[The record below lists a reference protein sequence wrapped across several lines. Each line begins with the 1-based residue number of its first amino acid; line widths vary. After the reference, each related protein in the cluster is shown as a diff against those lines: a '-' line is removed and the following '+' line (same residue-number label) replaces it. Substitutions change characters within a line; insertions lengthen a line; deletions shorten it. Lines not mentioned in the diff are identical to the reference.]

1 MHPAIQKKIEAIQLK
16 RQASAI
22 DAEANDAI
30 QTAIDLGE
38 ITLTDG
44 KLVDGPFTI
53 QTVTRKTWEYTDA
66 VKALQEQEVFE
77 GVATLKQSTS
87 FRYTLKND

>member
-1 MHPAIQKKIEAIQLK
+1 MHPAIQKKIESIKLD
-16 RQASAI
+16 RHASAVR
-22 DAEANDAI
+22 AEANDAV
-30 QTAIDLGE
+30 QTAIDTGE

-44 KLVDGPFTI
+44 KLVHGPFTL
-53 QTVTRKTWEYTDA
+53 QTITRKSWEYTDA
-66 VKALQEQEVFE
+66 VKNLQEQEIFE

>member
-1 MHPAIQKKIEAIQLK
+1 MHPAIQKKIEAIRLK
-16 RQASAI
+16 RHAAALDS
-22 DAEANDAI
+22 EANQLI
-30 QTAIDLGE
+30 QAAIDLGE

-87 FRYTLKND
+87 FRYTLKDD

>member
-1 MHPAIQKKIEAIQLK
+1 MHPAIRAQIEIIRLERKLKALKAENAPRIQ
-16 RQASAI
+16 
-22 DAEANDAI
+22 N
-30 QTAIDLGE
+30 AIDLGE

-87 FRYTLKND
+87 FRYTLKDD